1 MAQTLGAQRIG
12 GLKVETNS
20 GIGGNEIRARRK
32 HFHGWVERKS
42 WKGGSNFRVGRKGFQ
57 GKVEAISG
65 RKIEKRKDF
74 RATKYGVFSKR
85 GNKFRVNYALL
96 CPKNAPLCGDQRVK
110 SG

>member
-1 MAQTLGAQRIG
+1 MAQTLGAQWIG
-12 GLKVETNS
+12 DLKVETNS

-65 RKIEKRKDF
+65 RKIEKRNDF
-74 RATKYGVFSKR
+74 QGTKYGVFSKR
-85 GNKFRVNYALL
+85 GNKFRANYALL

>member
-65 RKIEKRKDF
+65 RKIEKRNDF
-74 RATKYGVFSKR
+74 QVTKYGGFSKR
-85 GNKFRVNYALL
+85 GNKFRANYALL